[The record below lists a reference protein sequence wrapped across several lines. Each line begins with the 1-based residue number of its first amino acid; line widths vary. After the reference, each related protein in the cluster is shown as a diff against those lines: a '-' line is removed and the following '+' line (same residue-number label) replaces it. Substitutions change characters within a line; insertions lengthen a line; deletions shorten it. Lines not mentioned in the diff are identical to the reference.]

1 MTELVVA
8 RDRAEL
14 RELALTGTLIA
25 GGTDILVR
33 MRAGRRVSR
42 LIDMSSLADPPPVLR
57 QENGLVEIT
66 AMAPI
71 SRVVGALARRLPG
84 IEQSSLLFGSVQIRN
99 RATIGG
105 NLQNASPAADM
116 VPPLMAAE
124 AVLTIEG
131 PDGVRE
137 VSISEFATGPGRT
150 SLRPGEWIST
160 IRAALPEGEEGF
172 RKLGG
177 RRAMAISVVSL
188 AWRWRRNDDKSL
200 GGVRLALGAV
210 GPTVVRAANA
220 EAVLEGRRPTE
231 DVLAEAVRALQAD
244 ISPIDDVRGSAW
256 YRREVA
262 GRMLEEV
269 VRMGPQ
275 AGRMRR

>member
-1 MTELVVA
+1 
-8 RDRAEL
+8 
-14 RELALTGTLIA
+14 
-25 GGTDILVR
+25 
-33 MRAGRRVSR
+33 
-42 LIDMSSLADPPPVLR
+42 
-57 QENGLVEIT
+57 
-66 AMAPI
+66 
-71 SRVVGALARRLPG
+71 
-84 IEQSSLLFGSVQIRN
+84 
-99 RATIGG
+99 
-105 NLQNASPAADM
+105 
-116 VPPLMAAE
+116 
-124 AVLTIEG
+124 
-131 PDGVRE
+131 
-137 VSISEFATGPGRT
+137 
-150 SLRPGEWIST
+150 
-160 IRAALPEGEEGF
+160 
-172 RKLGG
+172 
-177 RRAMAISVVSL
+177 MAISVVSL
-188 AWRWRRNDDKSL
+188 AWRWRRNDDESL